1 MTEENR
7 IKIERVRSVL
17 DALNI
22 IPRAQLPQTTRVK
35 ILRWLMAYDEL
46 RKAFDGK
53 VESAREKAKPEGFD
67 ERMSPYRAALLPTQ
81 ENRAEAEKQTAA
93 AGFAEAKAE
102 WDRVNAD
109 FREVCAAL
117 ETETTWDAP
126 CGLPAFT
133 DGDFEAIGAAIP
145 SGGPSIMQSPQT
157 TEQGEPTPDGGA
169 SPKGATASATVMTLT
184 NDQVL
189 MILMNTLK

>member
-1 MTEENR
+1 MTEDNR

-17 DALNI
+17 GALNI

-46 RKAFDGK
+46 RKAFDEK

-67 ERMSPYRAALLPTQ
+67 ERMSPYLAALLPTQ

-117 ETETTWDAP
+117 ETETIWDAP

-145 SGGPSIMQSPQT
+145 SGGPSILQRQNGQA
-157 TEQGEPTPDGGA
+157 TEQGPQAADGDA
-169 SPKGATASATVMTLT
+169 EAAATVMTLT

>member
-1 MTEENR
+1 MTEDNR

-17 DALNI
+17 GALNI

-35 ILRWLMAYDEL
+35 ILRWLMVYDEL
-46 RKAFDGK
+46 RKAFDEK

-67 ERMSPYRAALLPTQ
+67 ERMSPYLAALLPTQ

-145 SGGPSIMQSPQT
+145 SGGPSVMQPQRA
-157 TEQGEPTPDGGA
+157 EQGEPTPDGGA
-169 SPKGATASATVMTLT
+169 STPTPIPTLT

-189 MILMNTLK
+189 MIIMNTLK

>member
-1 MTEENR
+1 MAEDNR

-17 DALNI
+17 GALNI

-46 RKAFDGK
+46 RKAFDEK

-67 ERMSPYRAALLPTQ
+67 ERMSPYLAALLPTQ

-102 WDRVNAD
+102 WDSANAD
-109 FREVCAAL
+109 FRELLKTL
-117 ETETTWDAP
+117 EKDTKWDAP
-126 CGLPAFT
+126 CGLTAFT
-133 DGDFEAIGAAIP
+133 DEDFESIGGAIP
-145 SGGPSIMQSPQT
+145 SGGPSVMRPPQRA
-157 TEQGEPTPDGGA
+157 EQGEPTPDGGA
-169 SPKGATASATVMTLT
+169 STPTPIPTLT

>member
-1 MTEENR
+1 MAEDNK

-17 DALNI
+17 GALNI

-46 RKAFDGK
+46 RKAFDEK

-67 ERMSPYRAALLPTQ
+67 ERMSPYLAALLPTQ

-145 SGGPSIMQSPQT
+145 SGGPSILQRQNGQA
-157 TEQGEPTPDGGA
+157 TEQGPQAADGDA
-169 SPKGATASATVMTLT
+169 EAAAVPTLT